1 MVEDNKS
8 LVIVCAIV
16 GVLNPIIG
24 AILYYVLKNKN
35 LEAAQIANKCAWI
48 SFIVQVILII
58 IFK

>member
-16 GVLNPIIG
+16 GVLSPIIG

-35 LEAAQIANKCAWI
+35 LEAAQTANKCAWI